1 MTETP
6 WMGVVGA
13 VLFEAYL
20 LAHPALD
27 AASVRNSPYAVRH
40 MIGAAAMALIVVGM
54 LGIAQSI
61 WPRVGRYGKIAY
73 LMAFVG
79 SVLWVGLMFFDAFV
93 NPVLAAYAPEL
104 VHSGIEREI
113 ALYGSALILAGLC
126 LILFITGYVGLAISM
141 ARHGLVALP
150 TAALLALGAVL
161 FGVGPLA
168 HGVDPRLVERIGGSL
183 FAIGFVLLMRGRR
196 DQSADRIDSRT
207 GFRAI

>member
-27 AASVRNSPYAVRH
+27 AASVRNSPYAVIH

-73 LMAFVG
+73 RMAFVG

-113 ALYGSALILAGLC
+113 ALYGSALAGATDC
-126 LILFITGYVGLAISM
+126 GTAGAGRSAI
-141 ARHGLVALP
+141 RCR
-150 TAALLALGAVL
+150 AAGA
-161 FGVGPLA
+161 
-168 HGVDPRLVERIGGSL
+168 
-183 FAIGFVLLMRGRR
+183 RGRPAFGR
-196 DQSADRIDSRT
+196 TDRWFVVRHR
-207 GFRAI
+207 FRPLDAWPA

>member
-1 MTETP
+1 
-6 WMGVVGA
+6 
-13 VLFEAYL
+13 
-20 LAHPALD
+20 
-27 AASVRNSPYAVRH
+27 
-40 MIGAAAMALIVVGM
+40 
-54 LGIAQSI
+54 
-61 WPRVGRYGKIAY
+61 
-73 LMAFVG
+73 MAFVG

-141 ARHGLVALP
+141 ARHGLLALP